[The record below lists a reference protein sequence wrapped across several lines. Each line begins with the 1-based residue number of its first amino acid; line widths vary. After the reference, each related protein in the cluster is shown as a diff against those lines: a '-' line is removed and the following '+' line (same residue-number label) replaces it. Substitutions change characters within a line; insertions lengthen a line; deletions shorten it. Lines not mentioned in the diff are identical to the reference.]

1 MEVSVLRRCSSYIDV
16 RLMEASVLRRC
27 SSYRGVRFTEV
38 SIKRELTV
46 SVKKIYTM
54 FYEIS
59 KRKVALI
66 QELPSLLRPQPVC
79 GGSRGRIS
87 QATESST
94 GIPKRYGKRAEVDGK
109 KERLSGGLFLSL
121 FPSDW
126 PQFLVAQRGLCRGY
140 RPKMKV
146 SLLQHAYARYLSQE
160 SRFTNYP
167 LWRPFSKSFQKR
179 RGRRAKAEEKGAFL
193 HLCGVSV
200 HRVLAKTVCA

>member
-1 MEVSVLRRCSSYIDV
+1 MEVSVLRRW
-16 RLMEASVLRRC
+16 
-27 SSYRGVRFTEV
+27 SSYRSVRFTEV
-38 SIKRELTV
+38 SIKRELNV
-46 SVKKIYTM
+46 SVKKIYTT

-79 GGSRGRIS
+79 GRRRGRGS

-94 GIPKRYGKRAEVDGK
+94 GIPKIKLKLKRYGKRTEVDGK

-146 SLLQHAYARYLSQE
+146 SLLQHAYARYLSQG
-160 SRFTNYP
+160 SQIIRSGD
-167 LWRPFSKSFQKR
+167 RFQKAFKSAVDAGPKR
-179 RGRRAKAEEKGAFL
+179 RKKVRF
-193 HLCGVSV
+193 
-200 HRVLAKTVCA
+200 